1 MREIRMTGSTELE
14 LKRGIE
20 FILNNQEY
28 KEEIKHITHIV
39 VEDYALFAFSL
50 SDRFKNEPGLLP
62 IPTDAEG
69 FASMASL
76 WWSGHSAPEVES
88 YCDGTIKKGFILS
101 SGKNWGE
108 LNVECDFGNSNY
120 NNEVSNEKHLIKMK
134 NIACITI
141 LINNEEWGK

>member
-28 KEEIKHITHIV
+28 KESIKQITHII

-50 SDRFKNEPGLLP
+50 NERLRNEPGLLP
-62 IPTDAEG
+62 IPTDTEG
-69 FASMASL
+69 FASMAAL
-76 WWSGHSAPEVES
+76 WWSGHDSPEVDT
-88 YCDGTIKKGFILS
+88 YCDGTIEKGFILS
-101 SGKNWGE
+101 SGKDWGE
-108 LNVECDFGNSNY
+108 LNIENDFGVSNDRF
-120 NNEVSNEKHLIKMK
+120 EVSNKKHLIKMN